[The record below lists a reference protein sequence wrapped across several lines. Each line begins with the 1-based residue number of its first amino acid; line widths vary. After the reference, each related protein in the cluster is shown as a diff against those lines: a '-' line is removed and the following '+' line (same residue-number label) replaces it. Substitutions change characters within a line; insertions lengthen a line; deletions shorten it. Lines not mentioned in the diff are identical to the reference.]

1 MAFPAAQKISYFR
14 FLYGPLLAYKENDSV
29 AIEWEVNLEHFS
41 SYKAG
46 CKDTTSRQTD
56 YTSFLYTVDKET
68 FKQLNNLSWDFYKDK
83 VTPRYKSLT
92 EWYMIYIKYQDGTE
106 KKYLFPSVFIITNNN
121 LSEYE
126 TLLNNLY
133 LLLRS
138 CFPDII

>member
-92 EWYMIYIKYQDGTE
+92 EWYTSNTKMEQ
-106 KKYLFPSVFIITNNN
+106 KKNTYSLQF
-121 LSEYE
+121 
-126 TLLNNLY
+126 
-133 LLLRS
+133 LLLQITIYQNMRH
-138 CFPDII
+138 F